1 MTLRLY
7 DAITVSRILISNDGV
22 PDDNWDS
29 RDTHIRLSQPLTD
42 KVTAWDTDITPG
54 LSKLYYL
61 PVRGPN

>member
-7 DAITVSRILISNDGV
+7 DAITVSLILISNDGV

-29 RDTHIRLSQPLTD
+29 SNTHMCSSQPLTD
-42 KVTAWDTDITPG
+42 KVIVWDTDITPG